1 MLFNSFIFLF
11 AFLPVTLAVYW
22 SLRRPRWRFAF
33 LALASYVFYGYW
45 DWRYVPLMI
54 ASTSV
59 DWLAGRAIA
68 RSESPRRRRLLLAS
82 ALTINLAV
90 LGYFK
95 YRGFFAGSLDGLGS
109 LLGLGRP
116 LPALAVVLPIGISF
130 YTFNAMSYA
139 IDIYR
144 RKVAPARDYIDFA
157 AFVSMFPHV
166 VAGPIVRYSD
176 IDAQLRDPEPR
187 LSASLAASGLYF
199 FTCGLV
205 KKVLIADALAPHVN
219 ALFGDPAHLGFVA
232 AWGAAVGYALQLY
245 FDFSG
250 YSDMAVGLAFLLGF
264 RFPQN
269 FDSPYKAVNI
279 SDFWRRWN
287 MTLSFWF
294 RDYVFISLGGSRG
307 SRLATLRNLLITMAL
322 VGLWHGAAW
331 TFLLWGVLQGV
342 YLAVHAVAR
351 GAGLVP
357 PWRWLDR
364 TLTFLAVVAAW
375 VVFRAPTLA
384 VAGQLYKAMAGL
396 NGFESSTRLRVAVG
410 PVFAALVLAGLAWVN
425 LAPNTWEVT
434 LQPKVRYA
442 LLLGLGLGA
451 AILAIGRPSPFLYF
465 QF

>member
-1 MLFNSFIFLF
+1 
-11 AFLPVTLAVYW
+11 
-22 SLRRPRWRFAF
+22 
-33 LALASYVFYGYW
+33 
-45 DWRYVPLMI
+45 
-54 ASTSV
+54 
-59 DWLAGRAIA
+59 
-68 RSESPRRRRLLLAS
+68 
-82 ALTINLAV
+82 
-90 LGYFK
+90 
-95 YRGFFAGSLDGLGS
+95 
-109 LLGLGRP
+109 
-116 LPALAVVLPIGISF
+116 
-130 YTFNAMSYA
+130 
-139 IDIYR
+139 
-144 RKVAPARDYIDFA
+144 
-157 AFVSMFPHV
+157 
-166 VAGPIVRYSD
+166 
-176 IDAQLRDPEPR
+176 
-187 LSASLAASGLYF
+187 
-199 FTCGLV
+199 V

>member
-1 MLFNSFIFLF
+1 
-11 AFLPVTLAVYW
+11 
-22 SLRRPRWRFAF
+22 
-33 LALASYVFYGYW
+33 
-45 DWRYVPLMI
+45 
-54 ASTSV
+54 
-59 DWLAGRAIA
+59 
-68 RSESPRRRRLLLAS
+68 
-82 ALTINLAV
+82 
-90 LGYFK
+90 
-95 YRGFFAGSLDGLGS
+95 
-109 LLGLGRP
+109 
-116 LPALAVVLPIGISF
+116 
-130 YTFNAMSYA
+130 
-139 IDIYR
+139 
-144 RKVAPARDYIDFA
+144 VAPARDYIDFA

-396 NGFESSTRLRVAVG
+396 NGFESSTRLRVALG
-410 PVFAALVLAGLAWVN
+410 PVFAALVVAGLAWVN